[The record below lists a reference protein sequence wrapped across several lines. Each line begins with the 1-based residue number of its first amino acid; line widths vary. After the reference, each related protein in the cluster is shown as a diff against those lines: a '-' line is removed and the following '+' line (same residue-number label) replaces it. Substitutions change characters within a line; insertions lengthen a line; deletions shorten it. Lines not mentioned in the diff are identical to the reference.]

1 MKLSKSIKLG
11 AAVCAVASMAVVGS
25 MFAYLTDT
33 DTATNVFTMGTVT
46 ADLYENGS
54 IIDASNP
61 GLSLTNV
68 YPTEM
73 IQKAPTIKNTGT
85 NPALVFV
92 EVTIPRANVIVAKD
106 DGTRIAQAET
116 DLFVVKKDNATNSDE
131 TTYNTNDWLEI
142 TSAKKQTSTET
153 RYVYAYRT
161 TLAAGSTTSA
171 PFNYVRY
178 ANVIEGQVIGAKNI
192 TVKADVV
199 QQENVSGTTPTSAQ
213 LETAFN
219 QFTAQNS

>member
-1 MKLSKSIKLG
+1 MRLSRKLKTG
-11 AAVCAVASMAVVGS
+11 VAVCAVASLAVVGS

-54 IIDASNP
+54 VINSSNT
-61 GLSLTNV
+61 GLNLTNV
-68 YPTEM
+68 YPTQM

-106 DGTRIAQAET
+106 DGTRIGQAVT
-116 DLFVVKKDNATNSDE
+116 DLFVIKKDNATNSDE
-131 TTYNTNDWLEI
+131 TTYNTTEWVEI
-142 TSAKKQTSTET
+142 PSAKQQTSDSTK
-153 RYVYAYRT
+153 YVYAYRS
-161 TLAAGSTTSA
+161 TLEAGKTTSA

-178 ANVIEGQVIGAKNI
+178 ANVIEGAVTGSKNI
-192 TVKADVV
+192 SVKADVI
-199 QQENVSGTTPTSAQ
+199 QQENISASNPTTAE
-213 LETAFN
+213 LEAAYSK
-219 QFTAQNS
+219 FTAQNK